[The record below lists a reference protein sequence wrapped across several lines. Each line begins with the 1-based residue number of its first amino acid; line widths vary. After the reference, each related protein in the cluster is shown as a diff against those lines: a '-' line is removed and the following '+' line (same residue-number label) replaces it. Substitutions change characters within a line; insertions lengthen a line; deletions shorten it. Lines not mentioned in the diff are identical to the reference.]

1 MTLADIYFWHAQRD
15 WAIAVVLVV
24 AMICG
29 TTILLY
35 WLSNRR

>member
-1 MTLADIYFWHAQRD
+1 VILADKYWWYAQRD

-24 AMICG
+24 LIVSL

-35 WLSNRR
+35 WWNRH